1 MSHSQWKADVA
12 SRAILLYREFAC
24 TILVGP
30 DANRGF
36 SVLGE
41 HACQGGTVTFTLGIL
56 VAVVLLEILIIG
68 TLWKTASSL
77 DRIIALQEQA
87 NDDLRNFMK
96 CQIDAI
102 NGHSALQEEQLENI
116 TSKLEIIRS
125 NLVEKPVDSK

>member
-1 MSHSQWKADVA
+1 
-12 SRAILLYREFAC
+12 
-24 TILVGP
+24 
-30 DANRGF
+30 
-36 SVLGE
+36 
-41 HACQGGTVTFTLGIL
+41 VTFTLGIL